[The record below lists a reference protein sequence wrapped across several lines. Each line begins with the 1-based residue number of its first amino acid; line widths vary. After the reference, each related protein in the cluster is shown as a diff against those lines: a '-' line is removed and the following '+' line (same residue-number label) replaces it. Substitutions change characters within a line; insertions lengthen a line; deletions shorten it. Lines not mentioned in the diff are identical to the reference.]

1 MSSSKWGKYNN
12 QTITTTC
19 EILFI
24 SQDNQICQ
32 GTVKSLPLSSNEVVV
47 AYRELEIKQQPKVL
61 ERKFVCYWNWKKGK
75 FWPFNAK
82 TPPNPKL
89 PHYFRIEINY
99 NNPKELKYFI
109 HSEVIV

>member
-1 MSSSKWGKYNN
+1 MTNSKWEKYND
-12 QTITTTC
+12 QMIDRPC
-19 EILFI
+19 EVIFI
-24 SQDNQICQ
+24 SQDDQICQ
-32 GTVKSLPLSSNEVVV
+32 GTVKTLPLPSKEVVV
-47 AYRELEIKQQPKVL
+47 AYRELEVKTEPKI
-61 ERKFVCYWNWKKGK
+61 EEKKFVCYWNWKKGK